1 MQSLKESP
9 QLVFGVPP
17 MIGKIILVQDLFLRA
32 KKTARIVEST
42 PKFPHIQKNK
52 VRLSLKKFKTIQL
65 VMLIIIRH
73 Y

>member
-1 MQSLKESP
+1 MCKSLISFKSLQSLKESP

-17 MIGKIILVQDLFLRA
+17 VVGKIILVQDLFRRA

-42 PKFPHIQKNK
+42 TKFPTIQKTK
-52 VRLSLKKFKTIQL
+52 VCL
-65 VMLIIIRH
+65 